1 MFSNAVPKI
10 VFTII
15 SPLNAKFINFL
26 NLINASL
33 YCSVFKSNTKKRV
46 NEKLRLSLI
55 LC

>member
-33 YCSVFKSNTKKRV
+33 YCSVLKAIQKAS
-46 NEKLRLSLI
+46 
-55 LC
+55 